1 MGGSLIPDRLTSRG
15 YAGQMPS
22 RLLVVSDDLFFAAR
36 VQAAGTR
43 LGLQVEQVTP
53 ADIEGLAGAEDV
65 VVLQVTLHSE
75 RQLALLQRLRSRKPA
90 PVVVAVAG
98 HLETELR
105 RKAKALGA
113 SLASHSGLDRALA
126 RAAGI
131 SDGGGRSPSRP

>member
-1 MGGSLIPDRLTSRG
+1 
-15 YAGQMPS
+15 MPS

-65 VVLQVTLHSE
+65 VVLQVTLYSE

-90 PVVVAVAG
+90 PWWSRCPAIWSRRSAARPRHSAPAWHHPPVFA
-98 HLETELR
+98 EL
-105 RKAKALGA
+105 
-113 SLASHSGLDRALA
+113 
-126 RAAGI
+126 
-131 SDGGGRSPSRP
+131 SPGPPA